1 MVLGKVRLYY
11 KNAGGADVPCADV
24 RYRLVEATTL
34 NQVVQGKTDAH
45 GETEP
50 FSDFVVQMARDNSFL
65 NLMHPQKPAPPVGI
79 ARLPAKAP
87 LSCRIQVWNELSKQ
101 FEAPER
107 YSSKD
112 SDQFAFP
119 ASGTAFLHTL
129 RVKPYVQLV
138 FLTKQNNA
146 PIAKAHYIGYTT
158 NDKGKTVVAT
168 DLAGQPIKGVT
179 GADGATRR
187 TFCNQRA
194 WFTFTLP
201 GSKVSQDS
209 RVVDPLVKGQAVV
222 RYELPAKSQVATT
235 APGDGN
241 TVNLGGKVSAPALL
255 NAEDEELI
263 LLTPKVWKEFETFS
277 GLIESTMAGQHQAKL
292 DLAKALEAKDPEQ
305 IKQAETNLGLAEDKV
320 RSLLNKDFDKLA
332 DLKEIVT
339 FESYDKGRTTG
350 NGGLKDRI
358 GMRRRYIPKKKY
370 EELKQKRVM
379 GIPYKVEMKTK
390 AKVKDGAG
398 SASTSIKGNPFDKA
412 KFLESIKKIS
422 PGLKK
427 EFSSD
432 PFVHDFFEMGAH
444 QFAET
449 VEKSD
454 SFQIE
459 KSAQW
464 LRFVAGAGASAEAN
478 WDPRKGPISAK
489 VQGSLQ
495 AKLVLFEGKYSLQYT
510 LPSRTGWVMSLAGED
525 LGAIC
530 FAMECTLYGFV
541 GAKASA
547 MGSIAL
553 VTKGNKVEC
562 QPALRDRRD
571 NYSGNMNNRNGLPR
585 FDPRVVPAGL
595 NEKPPENINGVSAS
609 AEVFAGAEGGV
620 TLSGDL
626 QWLPPQKKDFV
637 SFAKISL
644 DGAFNLGA
652 GASAQVHIYYAGGK
666 FRVKCSARLCWGIGA
681 KGAVDFVVNAE
692 GIGEFVSWVYH
703 QLLYAGFKKLAYVA
717 EDAFQV
723 LSQLLARLIAE
734 NVPGS
739 ELLAVMK
746 DGAVAMQREFNLL
759 AKRLEKADARERMVQ
774 NINKLPSWLIYATPE
789 TRGILLYAI
798 TRHYTE
804 SHLKNLPST
813 EMHGLDVQVHA
824 LPSHKEAILNIM
836 RTVHTHAEWANVM
849 QHMSLDGSPVADAG
863 HAEGDV
869 VRFLDYGWSLN
880 NHLDTVFST
889 MNRSPLSMPKELGN
903 SYLEKYL
910 KLRSAL
916 IDAFPKG
923 YEVALNGTPEFQQL
937 ASLDG
942 QMAEGFCLADIRG
955 PLRDDEQGTYL
966 A

>member
-11 KNAGGADVPCADV
+11 KNAGGADVPCAGV

-79 ARLPAKAP
+79 ARLPAKAS

-101 FEAPER
+101 FEAPEC

-112 SDQFAFP
+112 SDQFTFP
-119 ASGTAFLHTL
+119 ASGTAFLRAL

-168 DLAGQPIKGVT
+168 DLAGQPVKGVT

-320 RSLLNKDFDKLA
+320 RGLLNKDFDKLA

-510 LPSRTGWVMSLAGED
+510 FPSRTGWVMSPGGMD

-585 FDPRVVPAGL
+585 FDPSVVPAGL

-644 DGAFNLGA
+644 DGAFNIGA

-692 GIGEFVSWVYH
+692 GLAEFVSWVRY
-703 QLLYAGFKKLAYVA
+703 QLLNIGVKVLVYFARDGFAA
-717 EDAFQV
+717 
-723 LSQLLARLIAE
+723 LSHLLAQLIAE

-739 ELLAVMK
+739 QVFKYLADTASGIQDGLDLLLA
-746 DGAVAMQREFNLL
+746 
-759 AKRLEKADARERMVQ
+759 RLEKADARERMV
-774 NINKLPSWLIYATPE
+774 NNVNKMPSWLIYATPE

-798 TRHYTE
+798 TRHYVE
-804 SHLKNLPST
+804 SHMKDLPKA
-813 EMHGLDVQVHA
+813 EMQGLDPQVHA
-824 LPSHKEAILNIM
+824 LPSHKDAILNILKPVQT
-836 RTVHTHAEWANVM
+836 RSEWANVM
-849 QHMSLDGSPVADAG
+849 QHMSARGAPVPSAG
-863 HAEGDV
+863 KAEGDV
-869 VRFLDYGWSLN
+869 VRFLNYGLSLN
-880 NHLDTVFST
+880 AHLSKVFET
-889 MNRSPLSMPKELGN
+889 MNFDPTAVPSELGN
-903 SYLEKYL
+903 SYLDTYF
-910 KLRSAL
+910 KLRKAL
-916 IDAFPKG
+916 MSEFPKG
-923 YEVALNGTPEFQQL
+923 YEVAMNGSPEFEQL
-937 ASLDG
+937 ASLNG
-942 QMAEGFCLADIRG
+942 EMAEGYCLADIKG
-955 PLRDDEQGTYL
+955 PLMDDQPTTYM